1 MKLTTP
7 KNQSNGIYYVTSES
21 KPTDR
26 HIVVRRGEKFFCDC
40 RDFMIR
46 RLPLLGSIAFQPCK
60 HGSFVRDALNKV
72 RDGVLVSAS
81 REPQTVA
88 KKFGIWFIGVAGSL
102 APFRSV
108 GYS

>member
-40 RDFMIR
+40 RDFMIH

-72 RDGVLVSAS
+72 KDGVLVSAS
-81 REPQTVA
+81 RESVKPKQ
-88 KKFGIWFIGVAGSL
+88 FGIWFVRDST
-102 APFRSV
+102 PFRSV
-108 GYS
+108 